1 MSLPG
6 RVLDRIEDAL
16 AFLAA
21 TLLVFTVAFVPIDV
35 ASRYFF
41 NAPLTWVFEVTEY
54 ILLMMP
60 CLGMAWL
67 ARNNG
72 HVVVD
77 IVTSRL
83 GDRNRSLLAGLVAV
97 LVALVCGFIAWW
109 GAVVTWRSYQTS
121 AVIENVLQTPQW
133 LIYIAIP
140 IGFGLCALEFGRKGL
155 ESLGGVHSLTAAR

>member
-1 MSLPG
+1 MDLLG
-6 RVLDRIEDAL
+6 RLLDRLEDAL

-21 TLLVFTVAFVPIDV
+21 ILLVFTVAFVPIDV

-54 ILLMMP
+54 ILLIMP

-67 ARNNG
+67 ARGNG
-72 HVVVD
+72 HVMID

-83 GDRNRSLLAGLVAV
+83 DDQRRTLLGGCVAIV
-97 LVALVCGFIAWW
+97 VAIVCAFVAWW
-109 GAVVTWRSYQTS
+109 GAVVTWRSYQAG

-140 IGFGLCALEFGRKGL
+140 IGFALCAIEFGRKGV
-155 ESLGGVHSLTAAR
+155 ESCRGAPSLTTAR